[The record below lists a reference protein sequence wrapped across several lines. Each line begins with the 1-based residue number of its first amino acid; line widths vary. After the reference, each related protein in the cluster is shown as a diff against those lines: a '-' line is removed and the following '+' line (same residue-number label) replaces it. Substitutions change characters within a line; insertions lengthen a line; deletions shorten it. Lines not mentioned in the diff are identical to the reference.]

1 MYSRCGCVHVDV
13 YRNNWVIM
21 AECGG
26 FPIAEETNYNQAEH
40 TQPFLEGGGG
50 VHVDVYS
57 PCGCV

>member
-1 MYSRCGCVHVDV
+1 MDV